1 MKITKNKQG
10 LEMSVGMI
18 VTIIISLIVFVTSI
32 YLFYNMVSKTKIIG
46 EALSQLE
53 EDKIKELILAE
64 NRVIAIPFSTKPAK
78 KGNYVNFGIGVR
90 NIDKEVKSFGGII
103 SFVNGF
109 EDSERQKIILTDKK
123 YVEENWLENFKTLT
137 PRQIK
142 PADFDNLI
150 SLIKVDSNTAQN
162 KPTQKAYYL
171 FYLCIYD
178 KDKFTKDNIDA
189 AKTECTTDNVNLF
202 YTRTIYPLT
211 VHVN

>member
-1 MKITKNKQG
+1 MKLTKSKQG
-10 LEMSVGMI
+10 LEMSVSMI
-18 VTIIISLIVFVTSI
+18 VTIIISLIVFITSI
-32 YLFYNMVSKTKIIG
+32 YLFYNMVSKTKIID

-78 KGNYVNFGIGVR
+78 KGNYINFGIGIR
-90 NIDKEVKSFGGII
+90 NIDKELKSFGGII
-103 SFVNGF
+103 SFVNAF
-109 EDSERQKIILTDKK
+109 EDSDRQKIISTDKK
-123 YVEENWLENFKTLT
+123 YIETNWLGNLQTLT

-150 SLIKVDSNTAQN
+150 SIIKADSKTAPNQN
-162 KPTQKAYYL
+162 TQKAYYL

-178 KDKFTKDNIDA
+178 KEKFTKDNIDI
-189 AKTECTTDNVNLF
+189 AKTECSPDNVNLF
-202 YTRTIYPLT
+202 YTKTIYPLT